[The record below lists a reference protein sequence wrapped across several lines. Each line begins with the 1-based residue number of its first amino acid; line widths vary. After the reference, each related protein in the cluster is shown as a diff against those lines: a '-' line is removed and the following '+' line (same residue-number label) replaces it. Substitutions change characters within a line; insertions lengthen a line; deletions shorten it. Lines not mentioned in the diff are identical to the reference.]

1 MKLKKISRIILIILF
16 VFVIGGIGS
25 VIVDRYIFPKLSAT
39 KFFSK
44 FKFFQEANENVVIIE
59 KTEQITVK
67 EDDSV
72 NEIASQAATAV
83 VNIIS
88 ISDTGNQSGNGT
100 GVIATS
106 DGLIITYIDAII
118 EEEARYKVLIFNGS
132 NYDAKLLGIDEFSG
146 LAFLKIDTSNL
157 PVIHFANSSD
167 SRPGKKLIAIGNS
180 FGEYQNRFAAGLL
193 SNINKTFNLSGK
205 TISSSEKLEGVFET
219 DFNSQKSYL
228 GGPMIDYNGELV
240 GIIGTITIDNEQKYF
255 QIPSNI
261 VKKTMEMAIGGGLGE
276 RPYLGIY
283 YVPITKAYAIAN
295 DSERDNGAL
304 IYSASGKQGLAIIS
318 GSPAEKAG
326 LKLND
331 VIIAVGEKKIDLN
344 NPLSN
349 ILNEYKKGDEIEIIV
364 IRDEEEMKI
373 KIQL

>member
-1 MKLKKISRIILIILF
+1 MKVKKIIRFLLIIIF
-16 VFVIGGIGS
+16 IFIIGGVSS

-44 FKFFQEANENVVIIE
+44 FKFFQKANENVTIIE

-83 VNIIS
+83 VNIVS

-106 DGLIITYIDAII
+106 DGLIITYRDAVIK
-118 EEEARYKVLIFNGS
+118 EEAKYKVLIFNGS
-132 NYDAKLLGIDEFSG
+132 SYDAELLGIDEFSG
-146 LAFLKIDTSNL
+146 LAFLKINISNL
-157 PVIHFANSSD
+157 PVMPFSNSSD

-205 TISSSEKLEGVFET
+205 TLSSSEKLEGVFET
-219 DFNSQKSYL
+219 DFNSQESYL
-228 GGPMIDYNGELV
+228 GGPMIDYNGELI
-240 GIIGTITIDNEQKYF
+240 GIIGTVTIDNKQKYF

-261 VKKTMEMAIGGGLGE
+261 VKKTMEAAIEGSLKE

-295 DSERDNGAL
+295 DLERDKGAL

-318 GSPAEKAG
+318 GSPASKAG

-331 VIIAVGEKKIDLN
+331 VIIAIGEREINLD

-349 ILNEYKKGDEIEIIV
+349 ILSEYKKGDEIELTV
-364 IRDEEEMKI
+364 IRNGEGMSLKV
-373 KIQL
+373 QL